1 MTSGGELFIVDN
13 SEAEW
18 KGLCYL
24 EEWTEIASSFDIAA
38 GYFEMGALLAL
49 HGKWQ
54 KLDKIRILMGDEI
67 SVRTRQAIL
76 ESLPVGFQSGFKSRI
91 AATMAEIDADIAYL
105 RGGGDPN
112 KPFQIPVT
120 GAIKILRQIYSTLD
134 FRIGSLPS
142 LIPLTAGLNTCFSQ
156 WSCLMDT

>member
-18 KGLCYL
+18 KGLRYL

-49 HGKWQ
+49 HGKWH

-76 ESLPVGFQSGFKSRI
+76 ESLRSNIKQAGRQYRSGKGKERFF
-91 AATMAEIDADIAYL
+91 EW
-105 RGGGDPN
+105 
-112 KPFQIPVT
+112 
-120 GAIKILRQIYSTLD
+120 
-134 FRIGSLPS
+134 GS
-142 LIPLTAGLNTCFSQ
+142 GNC
-156 WSCLMDT
+156 